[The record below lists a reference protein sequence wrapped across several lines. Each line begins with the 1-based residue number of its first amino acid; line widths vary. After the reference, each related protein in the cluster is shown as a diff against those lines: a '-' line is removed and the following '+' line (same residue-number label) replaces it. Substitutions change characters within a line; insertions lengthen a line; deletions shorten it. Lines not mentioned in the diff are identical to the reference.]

1 MFTQIDYTMV
11 IVSDMNRSV
20 EFYRDK
26 LGIPLKFQSPDWT
39 EFLTGTTTLA
49 LHGGGVTQDHSG
61 GGDSSKEAGTC
72 SIGFNVEDVDQT
84 FADLKAKGVTFVM
97 PPTQREGEGI
107 KLAVC
112 IDPDGLP
119 VSFAQMMGQPAAG

>member
-1 MFTQIDYTMV
+1 MFKQIDYTMV
-11 IVSDMNRSV
+11 IVSDMARSV

-49 LHGGGVTQDHSG
+49 LHGGGLPRQG
-61 GGDSSKEAGTC
+61 KGDSADKDAGTC
-72 SIGFNVEDVDQT
+72 SIGFNVDDVDKT
-84 FADLKAKGVTFVM
+84 YEELKAKGINFVM

-112 IDPDGLP
+112 VDPDGLP
-119 VSFAQMMGQPAAG
+119 VSFAQMIL